1 MAAGGRHAMKI
12 AVVANSAWHLYN
24 FRRRVMQALRDEGHD
39 VLAISP
45 TDNYAQNLRAEG
57 FPWHEWPLAAAGIN
71 PWRELRAVADLRRTF
86 VSAGIDLAFT
96 YTPKANIYAGLAAR
110 GLPLAHVPNVSG
122 LGRVFIQTGPL
133 TRLVTGLYRLAFRR
147 AHTVVFQNEDVRREF
162 LAAGLVEPDR
172 TLRVPGSGVDLVRF
186 LPVPLP
192 EAGAPVIL
200 FVGRVLSDKGVRE
213 FIQAARQMRRNR
225 PDLIFRILGRV
236 GADNPTAIPAG
247 EVRSWE
253 DEGLVQLLGTCDD
266 VRPHLMQALCVV
278 LPSYREGVPRALLE
292 AAAMARPCIAT
303 DVPGC
308 REAVVHER
316 TGLLCLPRD
325 SAALAGAMQRFI
337 DAGPVGWASMGAA
350 GRRHVEDHFD
360 ENLVIDSYREI
371 AQRVANAPT

>member
-1 MAAGGRHAMKI
+1 MKI

-24 FRRRVMQALRDEGHD
+24 FRRRVMQALRDDGHD

-45 TDNYAQNLRAEG
+45 SDSYAQNLLAEG
-57 FPWHEWPLAAAGIN
+57 FAWHDWPLAAAGVN
-71 PWRELRAVADLRRTF
+71 PWRELRAVADLRRTL
-86 VSAGIDLAFT
+86 VSAGIDLALT

-110 GLPLAHVPNVSG
+110 GLPLVHVPNVSG

-133 TRLVTGLYRLAFRR
+133 TRLVTGLYRFAFKQ
-147 AHTVVFQNEDVRREF
+147 AHTVVFQNEDDRREF
-162 LAAGLVEPDR
+162 LSAGLVEPDR
-172 TLRVPGSGVDLVRF
+172 ILRVPGSGVDLVRF
-186 LPVPLP
+186 LPGPLP
-192 EAGAPVIL
+192 EGGAPVFL

-236 GADNPTAIPAG
+236 GADNPTAIPAA
-247 EVRSWE
+247 EARSWE
-253 DEGLVQLLGTCDD
+253 DEGLVELLGTCDD
-266 VRPHLMQALCVV
+266 VRPHLKQALCVV
-278 LPSYREGVPRALLE
+278 LPSYREGVPRVLLE

-325 SAALAGAMQRFI
+325 SAALADAMQRFI
-337 DAGPVGWASMGAA
+337 DSGPVGWASMGAA

-371 AQRVANAPT
+371 VQRVANAGQLHA

>member
-1 MAAGGRHAMKI
+1 L
-12 AVVANSAWHLYN
+12 V
-24 FRRRVMQALRDEGHD
+24 
-39 VLAISP
+39 
-45 TDNYAQNLRAEG
+45 
-57 FPWHEWPLAAAGIN
+57 
-71 PWRELRAVADLRRTF
+71 
-86 VSAGIDLAFT
+86 
-96 YTPKANIYAGLAAR
+96 
-110 GLPLAHVPNVSG
+110 HVPNVSG

-147 AHTVVFQNEDVRREF
+147 AHTVVFQNEDDRREF

-186 LPVPLP
+186 LPMPLP
-192 EAGAPVIL
+192 EAGAPVFL

-278 LPSYREGVPRALLE
+278 LPSYREGVPRVLLE

-308 REAVVHER
+308 REAVVHES
-316 TGLLCLPRD
+316 TGLLCLARD